1 MKLYNYPEYNIS
13 LINLNSLLSRFEIN
27 LINLIFTLG
36 IGKNLNSRELKNI
49 VLHSLLIDIIQV
61 VTKLNSQIDNKL
73 IIFYTLPLPLDD
85 LILFLQS
92 DPVDTQQLINNTL
105 NSINKKFPISIIQFN
120 KHIDLLNS
128 GELLDLLHIIKNE
141 TTDIKFKKVK
151 QFLQKNGLKKLN
163 KDLTI
168 QKMLKLLNK

>member
-13 LINLNSLLSRFEIN
+13 LIDLNVLLPGFEIN
-27 LINLIFTLG
+27 LINLMFTLG
-36 IGKNLNSRELKNI
+36 INKNLNSRELKNI

-73 IIFYTLPLPLDD
+73 IMFYTLPLPVDD
-85 LILFLQS
+85 LITFLQS
-92 DPVDTQQLINNTL
+92 DPVDVEQLINNALT
-105 NSINKKFPISIIQFN
+105 SINTKFPISIINFS

-128 GELLDLLHIIKNE
+128 GELLDMLHIIKNK

>member
-13 LINLNSLLSRFEIN
+13 LIDLNVLLPGFEIN
-27 LINLIFTLG
+27 LINLMFTLG
-36 IGKNLNSRELKNI
+36 INKNLNSKELKNI

-73 IIFYTLPLPLDD
+73 IMFYTLPLPLDE
-85 LILFLQS
+85 LVTYLQS
-92 DPVDTQQLINNTL
+92 DPINVERLIKHALT
-105 NSINKKFPISIIQFN
+105 SINTKFPISIINFS
-120 KHIDLLNS
+120 KHIKLLNS
-128 GELLDLLHIIKNE
+128 GELLDLLHTIKNKN
-141 TTDIKFKKVK
+141 TDIKFRKVK
-151 QFLQKNGLKKLN
+151 QFLHKNGFKKLN